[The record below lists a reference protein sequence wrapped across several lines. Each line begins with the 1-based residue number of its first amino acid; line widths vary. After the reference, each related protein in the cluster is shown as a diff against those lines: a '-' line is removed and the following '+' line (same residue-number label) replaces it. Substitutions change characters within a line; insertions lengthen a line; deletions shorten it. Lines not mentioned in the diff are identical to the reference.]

1 MESPQPAV
9 QPLIDESTLRV
20 ELFDDDYF
28 VVLHLDFDQAVEG
41 PISIRSNLIHPISLL
56 KDNPTILN
64 NRTVGINGL

>member
-28 VVLHLDFDQAVEG
+28 VALHLDFDQAVEG
-41 PISIRSNLIHPISLL
+41 SISIRSNLIHPISLL

-64 NRTVGINGL
+64 NRAVGINGL